1 MLFSPVVELQREAHF
16 LNRVALVAGASG
28 LIGRRIAERLIA
40 AGDWEVIGLA
50 RKPLAAPGLR
60 WIGMDLTRAED
71 CRRALDEAGSVTHV
85 FYAARFDH
93 PEGVPE
99 PVETNAAMLV
109 NLVEA
114 LAPRA
119 RLKHVHAVHGSKY
132 YGHQL
137 GPVTLPMREE
147 HPRARGANFY
157 FDQEDF
163 LRERSRSDDWTYSI
177 SRPHT
182 FCDPAID
189 HPRSTGLVIAV
200 FAAIQRELGLP
211 LDFPGT
217 AAAFAA
223 RTQFTD
229 LALLAR
235 AAEWMASEP
244 RCANHAFN
252 VVNGDQPRWSE
263 LWPRFAAWFGL
274 VPGVP
279 RALTLA
285 EYMRDKGPVWERIV
299 ARHGLRRTRLD
310 ALVLWPY
317 GDYQFRPQW
326 DVVSS
331 MEKAR
336 SFGFHETADSQ
347 AMLVRQFEHYRKARI
362 IP

>member
-1 MLFSPVVELQREAHF
+1 MNGVKT
-16 LNRVALVAGASG
+16 ALIAGASG
-28 LIGRRIAERLIA
+28 LIGRRIAEHLLS
-40 AGDWEVIGLA
+40 AGNWKVVGLA
-50 RKPLAAPGLR
+50 RKPRDVPGMR
-60 WIGMDLTRAED
+60 WISVDLTRAND
-71 CRRALDEAGSVTHV
+71 CRRALGGLDAVTHV

-93 PEGVPE
+93 PEGMPE
-99 PVETNAAMLV
+99 PVEINAAMLS
-109 NLVEA
+109 NLVDA
-114 LAPRA
+114 LEPGG
-119 RLKHVHAVHGSKY
+119 RLTHVHAIHGSKY

-147 HPRARGANFY
+147 SPRARGANFY

-163 LRERSRSDDWTYSI
+163 LRERSRGKEWAYSI

-200 FAAIQRELGLP
+200 FAEIQRELGLP
-211 LDFPGT
+211 LDFPGST
-217 AAAFAA
+217 AAFEA

-235 AAEWMASEP
+235 AAEWMATEP
-244 RCANHAFN
+244 RCANQALN
-252 VVNGDQPRWSE
+252 VVNGDYPRWSE
-263 LWPRFAAWFGL
+263 LWPRFASWFGL
-274 VPGVP
+274 VPGAP

-285 EYMRDKGPVWERIV
+285 EYMRDKSAVWQQVV
-299 ARHGLRRTRLD
+299 ARHGLRLTGLD
-310 ALVLWPY
+310 TLVLWPY

-326 DVVSS
+326 DVVST

-336 SFGFHETADSQ
+336 SFGFHETVDSQ
-347 AMLVRQFEHYRKARI
+347 AMFVRQFENYRSERI

>member
-1 MLFSPVVELQREAHF
+1 MLFCLVAALQWKVHF
-16 LNRVALVAGASG
+16 LNHVALVAGASG

-40 AGDWEVIGLA
+40 AGNWEVVGLA
-50 RKPLAAPGLR
+50 RAPVAVPGMR
-60 WIGMDLTRAED
+60 WINVDLTRAED
-71 CRRALDEAGSVTHV
+71 CHRALGALDAVTHV

-99 PVETNAAMLV
+99 QVETNAAMLA
-109 NLVEA
+109 NLVAA
-114 LAPRA
+114 LEPRA
-119 RLKHVHAVHGSKY
+119 RLEHVHAVHGSKY

-137 GPVTLPMREE
+137 GPVVLPMREE
-147 HPRARGANFY
+147 SPRARGGNFY

-163 LRERSRSDDWTYSI
+163 LRARSAAGGWAYSI

-189 HPRSTGLVIAV
+189 HPRSAGLAIAV
-200 FAAIQRELGLP
+200 FAAIQRELDLP

-217 AAAFAA
+217 AAAFDA

-235 AAEWMASEP
+235 AVEWMATEP
-244 RCANHAFN
+244 RCARHAFN
-252 VVNGDQPRWSE
+252 VVNGDHPRWSE

-274 VPGVP
+274 APGVP

-285 EYMRDKGPVWERIV
+285 EYMRDKGPLWERIV
-299 ARHGLRRTRLD
+299 ARHGLHPTRLD

-336 SFGFHETADSQ
+336 SFGFHEAVDSH
-347 AMLVRQFEHYRKARI
+347 AMFVRQFEMYRGAGV

>member
-1 MLFSPVVELQREAHF
+1 MAR
-16 LNRVALVAGASG
+16 NTALVAGASG
-28 LIGRRIAERLIA
+28 LIGRRIAERLIST
-40 AGDWEVIGLA
+40 GNWDVIGLA
-50 RKPLAAPGLR
+50 RRPVDVPGMR
-60 WIGMDLTRAED
+60 WIGVDLTRAGD
-71 CRRALDEAGSVTHV
+71 CRRALDGLDRVTHV

-99 PVETNAAMLV
+99 PVETNAAMLA

-114 LAPRA
+114 LEAGGGFG
-119 RLKHVHAVHGSKY
+119 HVHAVHGSKY

-147 HPRARGANFY
+147 HARARGANFY

-163 LRERSRSDDWTYSI
+163 LQERSRDGRWTYSI

-189 HPRSTGLVIAV
+189 HPRSAGLVIAA
-200 FAAIQRELGLP
+200 FAAVQRELGLP

-217 AAAFAA
+217 AAAFRA

-235 AAEWMASEP
+235 AAEWMATEA
-244 RCANHAFN
+244 RCANQAFN
-252 VVNGDQPRWSE
+252 VVNGDQPRWSG
-263 LWPRFAAWFGL
+263 LWPHFASWFDL
-274 VPGVP
+274 APGVP

-285 EYMRDKGPVWERIV
+285 EHMRDKAPVWERIV
-299 ARHGLRRTRLD
+299 AKHGLRRTRLD
-310 ALVLWPY
+310 TLVLWPY

-336 SFGFHETADSQ
+336 ASGFHETVDSE
-347 AMLVRQFEHYRKARI
+347 AMFMRQFENYRKARI

>member
-1 MLFSPVVELQREAHF
+1 MAR
-16 LNRVALVAGASG
+16 NRALVAGASG
-28 LIGRRIAERLIA
+28 LIGRRIAERLVST
-40 AGDWEVIGLA
+40 GEWEVIGLA
-50 RKPLAAPGLR
+50 RKPAGIPGMR
-60 WIGMDLTRAED
+60 WIGVDLTCARD
-71 CRRALDEAGSVTHV
+71 CRRALDGLDRVTHI

-99 PVETNAAMLV
+99 SVETNATMLA

-114 LAPRA
+114 LEQRA
-119 RLKHVHAVHGSKY
+119 GFEHVHAVHGSKY

-137 GPVTLPMREE
+137 GPVTLPLREE
-147 HPRARGANFY
+147 QPRARGANFY

-163 LRERSRSDDWTYSI
+163 LRERSRGRSWTYSI

-189 HPRSTGLVIAV
+189 HPRSAGLAIAV

-217 AAAFAA
+217 AAAFRA

-235 AAEWMASEP
+235 AAEWMAAER
-244 RCANHAFN
+244 RCANQPFN

-263 LWPRFAAWFGL
+263 LWPRFASWFDL
-274 VPGVP
+274 APGVP

-285 EYMRDKGPVWERIV
+285 EYMRDKGPLWERVV
-299 ARHGLRRTRLD
+299 ARHGLRHTRLD
-310 ALVLWPY
+310 TLVLWPY

-331 MEKAR
+331 MDKAR
-336 SFGFHETADSQ
+336 SIGFHETVDSA
-347 AMLVRQFEHYRKARI
+347 AMFVRQFENYRNQRI